1 MKSFANFRT
10 ESLAQID
17 ELNRDTVYSYA
28 KKAEK
33 DQDKQFNT
41 IGKGMRDNDPK
52 SANKAGHK
60 FSMRSAGLN
69 RAEKRLDKEE

>member
-1 MKSFANFRT
+1 MKSFAKFRT

-28 KKAEK
+28 KKAHK
-33 DQDKQFNT
+33 DQDQQST
-41 IGKGMRDNDPK
+41 AIGKGIRNNDPT

-60 FSMRSAGLN
+60 FLKRSAGLD